1 MNRQALEHTA
11 TDAWTWRRA
20 ETKDVE
26 AMVDLC
32 SKHYSAE
39 INEYFVY
46 NPTRY
51 AYHLYKS
58 VLQQT
63 FYSDQEYIS
72 VAEHKTTAAILAY
85 TWCQRGKFT
94 PYADCEMAVGEML
107 HVDLD
112 QPLRTRLRLIGQTFD
127 QWILWCGLHH
137 IPVLCSSSIRTQ
149 QETFMRLH
157 QAYGFDCHG
166 SFAYLR
172 IEQPTLNKGNDQ

>member
-1 MNRQALEHTA
+1 MAMNRQQLAHTA
-11 TDAWTWRRA
+11 EDAWIWRRA

-32 SKHYSAE
+32 SRHYSAE

-58 VLQQT
+58 CLQQT
-63 FYSDQEYIS
+63 FYPSQEYIS
-72 VAEHKTTAAILAY
+72 VAEHKQSAAILAY

-112 QPLRTRLRLIGQTFD
+112 QSVRTRLRLIGQTFD
-127 QWILWCGLHH
+127 QWIIWCELHG
-137 IPVLCSSSIRTQ
+137 IPVLCSTSIRSKQ
-149 QETFMRLH
+149 DTFMRLH
-157 QAYGFDCHG
+157 DVYGFDCHG

-172 IEQPTLNKGNDQ
+172 VANDSL